1 MTTTLDRT
9 APETTPTAATRA
21 IVVVGIDGSAAADA
35 ALLFAL
41 HEAQLRS
48 AVLRVVTSHDLAP
61 MTYGYAG
68 VCDLGS
74 MEDAMQ
80 AAGREL
86 VATAQETVRVAAASS
101 PVVVETVVGQG
112 RASTVLLEAAQG
124 AALLVVGARGAGAFT
139 RLMNG
144 STCTE
149 VVHHAHVPVAVV
161 PCPTHGSAHA
171 S

>member
-1 MTTTLDRT
+1 MTTEALRSPASDYGLLELDRT
-9 APETTPTAATRA
+9 Q
-21 IVVVGIDGSAAADA
+21 VGIDGSAAADG
-35 ALLFAL
+35 
-41 HEAQLRS
+41 
-48 AVLRVVTSHDLAP
+48 HDLAS

-161 PCPTHGSAHA
+161 PCPAHGSAHA